1 MEIIV
6 IGAGGH
12 ATSLAESILSCGHE
26 ILFFVDSYKS
36 KDKLL
41 GYKIVKN
48 IPKSKSILNIV
59 IAIGDN
65 SNNTNNKES
74 AIIGEGGSSSSSS
87 TTIIHTKIDGKV
99 EWSATGRIGVSLAQL
114 SAVKEVSYSFKRAS
128 SRIAEMSSTKWG
140 R

>member
-12 ATSLAESILSCGHE
+12 ATSIAESILSCGHE
-26 ILFFVDSYKS
+26 ILYFVDRYKS

-48 IPKSKSILNIV
+48 ISKSKSILNIV

-65 SNNTNNKES
+65 SKRFEIHKIFLISNAHPPSKS
-74 AIIGEGGSSSSSS
+74 DCIAILFLSLVVSCQIGSMPLLDNIEE
-87 TTIIHTKIDGKV
+87 TTKDDK
-99 EWSATGRIGVSLAQL
+99 
-114 SAVKEVSYSFKRAS
+114 
-128 SRIAEMSSTKWG
+128 
-140 R
+140 